1 MNGLRCGAGVPD
13 VAQWVKNPTAM
24 AQVTAEVQAQAPAQ
38 CSGLEDLALPQ
49 LQCRLQLWLR
59 FHPWPGNFHM
69 LQTWPLKKKCGTYIH
84 YSAINKAWNNAICSN
99 MDATRNYYTKR
110 SKSEGKRQI
119 PYDITDVESKIWHK
133 LTYLQNRNRLTDIQ
147 NRFVVAMGEGM
158 GKGID

>member
-1 MNGLRCGAGVPD
+1 
-13 VAQWVKNPTAM
+13 
-24 AQVTAEVQAQAPAQ
+24 
-38 CSGLEDLALPQ
+38 
-49 LQCRLQLWLR
+49 
-59 FHPWPGNFHM
+59 
-69 LQTWPLKKKCGTYIH
+69 
-84 YSAINKAWNNAICSN
+84 